1 MPRHKYFLF
10 WRKNLC
16 IGINFPLRV
25 EQFSEFSESFK
36 KLKISKWNFFPIQNG
51 SKHLKFFQKNEFF
64 QKILRTFWF
73 IQKIENFK
81 IKRFCH
87 TKWVLTKD
95 TYNFFKYQNFSKDTE
110 NLLIHL
116 ENWKFQKLRYFTIQN
131 RSKYLLFDKRSAS
144 IIRVMGK

>member
-1 MPRHKYFLF
+1 MEFLLF
-10 WRKNLC
+10 NLLLLDYRSWNSWNKWKS
-16 IGINFPLRV
+16 IWPY
-25 EQFSEFSESFK
+25 K

-87 TKWVLTKD
+87 TKWVKTLKIFLNTK
-95 TYNFFKYQNFSKDTE
+95 N
-110 NLLIHL
+110 
-116 ENWKFQKLRYFTIQN
+116 FQKILRTFWFIQKIEN
-131 RSKYLLFDKRSAS
+131 FKNQDILPFKIGQNTYYLIKG
-144 IIRVMGK
+144 VHP